1 MVKLPE
7 IEAIVIQLKE
17 AADKDKDNDPAITAT
32 DAEQKVDSAEL
43 TKLQESLKQLENRTK
58 EGFKKMK
65 AEIDKTSAKATELEK
80 SQSEAKSTQ
89 ESNAE
94 KSTTELA

>member
-17 AADKDKDNDPAITAT
+17 AADKDKDKDPAITAT

-43 TKLQESLKQLENRTK
+43 TKL
-58 EGFKKMK
+58 
-65 AEIDKTSAKATELEK
+65 
-80 SQSEAKSTQ
+80 
-89 ESNAE
+89 
-94 KSTTELA
+94 